1 MASSSPGRYAPPQS
15 TPSEPLTSIRQ
26 YVLSDH
32 IRIER
37 ATLSR
42 QALPT
47 GTSWSPQQTPRP
59 ERASGQCHIHSHTLG
74 PFFNPVRRVPV
85 RVDLWCGMWRQPAQ
99 TMPIEGAS
107 LASSGCPVTT
117 LNIEARSGRA
127 SARSAVDRHLNRH
140 RPPHPSRIMVYR
152 HASLMPVCATSPEPV
167 TGVTGSQDP
176 LTGSFPDLILRCGLR
191 GHGERTP

>member
-15 TPSEPLTSIRQ
+15 APSEPLTSIWQ

-37 ATLSR
+37 ATPSG

-59 ERASGQCHIHSHTLG
+59 ERASSQCHIHSHTLE

-85 RVDLWCGMWRQPAQ
+85 RVGLWCGMWWQPAQ

-107 LASSGCPVTT
+107 LASSVCPVTT
-117 LNIEARSGRA
+117 LNIEARSGRG
-127 SARSAVDRHLNRH
+127 SARSAIDRYLNRH
-140 RPPHPSRIMVYR
+140 RPPHPSRITVYG
-152 HASLMPVCATSPEPV
+152 HASLVPVCAILREPV

-176 LTGSFPDLILRCGLR
+176 LTGSFLDLILGCGLR
-191 GHGERTP
+191 GHGERTQ